1 MKRLYF
7 TLVSLFWLPLY
18 LNAQTVWY
26 VNHAASEEADGS
38 SWKHAF
44 TDFQEALV
52 VASYGD
58 QIWLAQG
65 TYYPTSTEDR
75 TIHFHLPKGVSLYG
89 GFQGD
94 ETILEERNWKS
105 YTTIL
110 SGNIGDPASDE
121 DNSYTVLYMDFA
133 DHNNVIDG
141 LTIRDG
147 NANASGWQYSNNSGG
162 PPYLLENTGG
172 GMHVSLQNGWEN
184 EANFKIRNCTFE
196 YNKASNHGGAVNIR
210 GSSGSYSSPEFT
222 NVSFVNNST
231 SWTTL
236 HYCANTYQGLFL
248 MDGCL
253 FENNHSTWVNPN
265 SGYFSPPALIV
276 FDVDT
281 LSASGNSILV
291 KSTTFKSNT
300 SIIGISGLGILTT
313 KTSKPEHVIRIDSC
327 QFIQNHSSWK
337 LGALHIGL
345 KNPGGGGHVPVEI
358 TNCLFL
364 ENTGDK
370 ETSALTI
377 WKNANQI
384 SSNNYYSFVK
394 NCDFIGN
401 TTKGNNIVEVQTNN
415 FKTYTEF
422 HNCLFLENYSSN
434 SSPGGRKILQTTGD
448 IFLNNC
454 VFQKNYRHTTSTTA
468 FVATTMM
475 ESDQVRVNNCVFSK
489 SSISQSAIRYGFFNS
504 DEAGEFYLT
513 NSIFYDLTYNPY
525 KGIIERTANS
535 KPGIA
540 FIDNCLFDAPVLDHV
555 GNSDFT
561 TLGSNNWLGDNPM
574 FMDWDADDLRLHP
587 CSPWRNMGTNEPWED
602 EPNALD
608 FAGLPRVQEGLV
620 DLGAYEIQPINLQV
634 DSMVPACFGETNA
647 AVWLHPDYGCE
658 QFEFFDEQGNLLTH
672 PITGLSPGTFQVSV
686 QDSLGRT
693 DTLLVELGE
702 STPLVALGQVGEA
715 SNASASD
722 GYFEILSVQGGT
734 PPYNFKW
741 QDNGSSSLWRY
752 DLMPGTYTLEMSD
765 VHGCSEEFSWV
776 IDFLTSSGTV
786 PESNTEVVLYPNP
799 ALSGQEVS
807 INSLESAMLG
817 KWILLDAQGK
827 RLNEGDSLSNSILRA
842 PNSSGVYWLGVY
854 VQSTK
859 EVHWIKWVVLD

>member
-7 TLVSLFWLPLY
+7 ILVSLFWIALY
-18 LNAQTVWY
+18 ANAQTVWY
-26 VNHAASEEADGS
+26 VNHAASGEADGS
-38 SWKHAF
+38 SWEHAF
-44 TDFQEALV
+44 TDLQEALV

-65 TYYPTSTEDR
+65 TYYPTSTADR
-75 TIHFHLPKGVSLYG
+75 TVHFHLPKGVSLYG
-89 GFQGD
+89 GFQGN
-94 ETILEERNWKS
+94 ETMLEERDWEN

-110 SGNIGDPASDE
+110 SGNIGDPSTDE

-141 LTIRDG
+141 LIIRDG
-147 NANASGWQYSNNSGG
+147 NANANGWGNNNNTGNAPYNLENSGG
-162 PPYLLENTGG
+162 GLY
-172 GMHVSLQNGWEN
+172 VSLQVGWEN
-184 EANFKIRNCTFE
+184 EANFKIKNCIFE
-196 YNKASNHGGAVNIR
+196 YNKASNQGGALIIY
-210 GSSGSYSSPEFT
+210 GGLPSMFSSPELT
-222 NVSFVNNST
+222 NVSFFNNNT
-231 SWTTL
+231 SWSTFFYHAKT
-236 HYCANTYQGLFL
+236 NQGQFL
-248 MDGCL
+248 MNDCL
-253 FENNHSTWVNPN
+253 FQNNHSTWEN
-265 SGYFSPPALIV
+265 SNALFLAPTALI
-276 FDVDT
+276 FFRHTQDG
-281 LSASGNSILV
+281 GNAIVV
-291 KSTTFKSNT
+291 KSSSFKNNT
-300 SIIGISGLGILTT
+300 SFIGGSGLGVLV
-313 KTSKPEHVIRIDSC
+313 SGSSNPEQVIQIDSC
-327 QFIQNHSSWK
+327 QFIHNHSSGK
-337 LGALHIGL
+337 FGALYVGAIW
-345 KNPGGGGHVPVEI
+345 PGGGGHAPVEI

-370 ETSALTI
+370 EPSALSI
-377 WKNANQI
+377 WKY
-384 SSNNYYSFVK
+384 SPFGVSNNYYALVK

-401 TTKGNNIVEVQTNN
+401 STKGNTIVHVSTNE

-422 HNCLFLENYSSN
+422 HQCLFLENYSSKI
-434 SSPGGRKILQTTGD
+434 SPGGRKILQTAGD

-468 FVATTMM
+468 FVATTIT

-504 DEAGEFYLT
+504 DETGEFYLT
-513 NSIFYDLTYNPY
+513 NSIFYDLTYNPN

-535 KPGIA
+535 NPGLA
-540 FIDNCLFDAPVLDHV
+540 FIDNCLFDAPILDHV

-574 FMDWDADDLRLHP
+574 FMDWYADDLRLHP

-602 EPNALD
+602 EPGALD
-608 FAGLPRVQEGLV
+608 LANLPRVQEGLV

-634 DSMVPACFGETNA
+634 DSMIPACFGETNA